1 MRVTARSVAAGGVLL
16 VIAGALLLSA
26 KGIFA
31 KLLYARGVDWQTVT
45 TVRMLLALPLFWI
58 FALWRLGPQP
68 LLQTLRPRLLLLS
81 VAAGFL
87 CYYAGALANFYAL
100 TLIDASLE
108 RVLLF
113 TYPALVVLARVV
125 STHKLGEPGVLVAL
139 VLTWVGT
146 ILVVGGLDFA
156 LLRQNAE
163 GALMV
168 LLCAATLA
176 VYFLINER
184 VGRDVSSTSFTT
196 WAMTAAVVG
205 LTAHFAISPGWGTAS
220 IPGEAWPWLIAMV
233 VVATVAPMFMIAEG
247 VRRIGAERA
256 ALVSTVG
263 PPSTIILA
271 WLILD
276 ERLSVAQLLG
286 AGLIVITIAWLERPG
301 IRSQPL
307 PLPDE
312 AAGPAP
318 PRQRRQ

>member
-1 MRVTARSVAAGGVLL
+1 MSAAIRSVTAGGVLL
-16 VIAGALLLSA
+16 VVGGALLLSS

-58 FALWRLGPQP
+58 FALWRLGPTP
-68 LLQTLRPRLLLLS
+68 LLHTLRPRLLLLS

-125 STHKLGEPGVLVAL
+125 STRKLGEPGVLVAL
-139 VLTWVGT
+139 VLTWVGSV
-146 ILVVGGLDFA
+146 LVVGGLDFA
-156 LLRQNAE
+156 LLQENAQ

-196 WAMTAAVVG
+196 WAMTAASVG
-205 LTAHFAISPGWGTAS
+205 LVAHYALSPGWSAAS
-220 IPGEAWPWLIAMV
+220 VSAQAWPWLIAMV
-233 VVATVAPMFMIAEG
+233 VIATVAPMFMIAEG

-263 PPSTIILA
+263 PPSTIVLA
-271 WLILD
+271 WLILN

-286 AGLIVITIAWLERPG
+286 AGMIVVTIAWLERPG
-301 IRSQPL
+301 TRAQSL

-318 PRQRRQ
+318 PRQRRP

>member
-1 MRVTARSVAAGGVLL
+1 MKPSVRTAAAGGVLL
-16 VIAGALLLSA
+16 VVTGTLLLSS

-31 KLLYARGVDWQTVT
+31 KLLYAHGVDWQSLT
-45 TVRMLLALPLFWI
+45 TIRMLLALPLFWL
-58 FALWRLGPQP
+58 FALWRLGPAP
-68 LLQTLRPRLLLLS
+68 LLYTLSPRMLLLS
-81 VAAGFL
+81 AAAGFL
-87 CYYAGALANFYAL
+87 CYYAGAMANFYAL

-113 TYPALVVLARVV
+113 TYPALVVLARIV
-125 STHKLGEPGVLVAL
+125 STRRVGEPGVLVAL
-139 VLTWVGT
+139 LLTWVGT
-146 ILVVGGLDFA
+146 VLVVGGLDLA
-156 LLRQNAE
+156 LLQQNAE

-168 LLCAATLA
+168 LICAATLA

-196 WAMTAAVVG
+196 WAMTAASGG
-205 LTAHFAISPGWGTAS
+205 LAAHYALSPGWSTVS
-220 IPGEAWPWLIAMV
+220 VSPQAWPWLIAMV
-233 VVATVAPMFMIAEG
+233 VIATVAPLFMIAEG

-263 PPSTIILA
+263 PPATIVLA

-276 ERLSVAQLLG
+276 ELLSLAQLMG
-286 AGLIVITIAWLERPG
+286 AGLIVLTIAWLERPG
-301 IRSQPL
+301 TRSRSL